1 MPTDRYR
8 QPEFYGYT
16 EGEEHFCPDHWMA
29 DPDNPPHEKCEVC
42 HKKRII
48 MYEGRVAKEKREQ
61 EEAESLTPESQERY
75 EILQHAPR
83 KAGEEWDGEWVNWA
97 SGKGTGQWMS
107 VEKVKSSLKQARSA
121 PTNYRIVKV
130 TYQPEVV
137 LEAEVMEEGKD
148 GREADS
154 KFRQV
159 SDADERK
166 TLEDLAGGGVRDE
179 FEEEMAKS

>member
-16 EGEEHFCPDHWMA
+16 EAEEHFCPDHWMA
-29 DPDNPPHEKCEVC
+29 DPNNEPHEMCEVC
-42 HKKRII
+42 GKKRVV
-48 MYEGRVAKEKREQ
+48 MYEGRIAKEKRKQ
-61 EEAESLTPESQERY
+61 EEAEALTPASQERY

-83 KAGEEWDGEWVNWA
+83 KSGEEWDGEWVNWA

-107 VEKVKSSLKQARSA
+107 VEKAKSSLKQARSA

-148 GREADS
+148 DREADS

-166 TLEDLAGGGVRDE
+166 TLEELAGGGVRDE
-179 FEEEMAKS
+179 FEKEMAKS